1 MKNHKYTTTF
11 SSVIKPV
18 VSEDKD
24 KYLAL
29 ASMVELEKFLPDVD
43 IEKNVDLLPVAFNAF
58 VANRVNKNGDVV
70 DTETAVAMH
79 DNFVNKPINIEHNR
93 KSIVGTILTAG
104 FSSFGS
110 DEPLTKKEVGETKEP
125 FNVTLGGVIWKIADQ
140 SLADKIESSSDPTS
154 EDYMG
159 ISASWELG
167 FSDYNLVILEGDEK
181 NIENATEISDPAE
194 VEKHMDKLKGFGGKG
209 KFDDNSSVYR
219 KVINDVVPLGIG
231 LTENP
236 AADVQGVLTENGA
249 TEQKA
254 LAKESLEKETISQ
267 NTKNT
272 VKTVK
277 VEAMKIENLKDI
289 TDESLQTLTASAIH
303 EFIQESLKKASE
315 EYSSKKTEQEDSLN
329 DAREKHETLSKEHDS
344 LKTQLEDVMAQLE
357 KLEADK
363 AEKEKLEAFNQRM
376 ASFDERFNLNDED
389 RKVLASQIKDLDE
402 EQFTDFDKTVS
413 VLLSSK
419 ARSDEDEPAPEAPA
433 EDPAPAEAPAE
444 ETPAPA
450 DTPAEEPAPAEASA
464 SVVKEVVEQAVD
476 NAKDEIINIP
486 SSAPAEDPTIFEKYG
501 KAFAM
506 DQFDINCKF

>member
-43 IEKNVDLLPVAFNAF
+43 IEKNIDLLPIAFNAF

-79 DNFVNKPINIEHNR
+79 DNFINKPINIEHNR

-104 FSSFGS
+104 FSSFGT
-110 DEPLTKKEVGETKEP
+110 DESLTKEQVEETKEP
-125 FNVTLGGVIWKIADQ
+125 FNVTLGGVVWKIADQ

-167 FSDYNLVILEGDEK
+167 FSDYNLVVLEGDEK
-181 NIENATEISDPAE
+181 NIENATEISDPEE

-249 TEQKA
+249 TEQKT

-272 VKTVK
+272 VKTKK

-315 EYSSKKTEQEDSLN
+315 DYSSKQTEQEDSLK

-344 LKTQLEDVMAQLE
+344 LKTQLEDVVAQLS
-357 KLEADK
+357 KLEAEK
-363 AEKEKLEAFNQRM
+363 AEKEKMEAFNQRM
-376 ASFDERFNLNDED
+376 ASFDERFKLNDED

-402 EQFTDFDKTVS
+402 EQFVDFDKTVS

-419 ARSDEDEPAPEAPA
+419 AHSDEPAPEAPA
-433 EDPAPAEAPAE
+433 EDPAPAAPPAE

-450 DTPAEEPAPAEASA
+450 PAEEPAPAEASA
-464 SVVKEVVEQAVD
+464 SEVKEVLEQAVD
-476 NAKDEIINIP
+476 NAKDELVNIP
-486 SSAPAEDPTIFEKYG
+486 ASAPAEEPTIFEKYG
-501 KAFAM
+501 NAFAM

>member
-1 MKNHKYTTTF
+1 
-11 SSVIKPV
+11 
-18 VSEDKD
+18 
-24 KYLAL
+24 
-29 ASMVELEKFLPDVD
+29 
-43 IEKNVDLLPVAFNAF
+43 
-58 VANRVNKNGDVV
+58 
-70 DTETAVAMH
+70 MH
-79 DNFVNKPINIEHNR
+79 DSFINKPINIEHNR

-104 FSSFGS
+104 FSSFGT
-110 DEPLTKKEVGETKEP
+110 DESLTKEQIEETKEP

-181 NIENATEISDPAE
+181 NIENATEISDPEE

-236 AADVQGVLTENGA
+236 AADVKGVLTEKGA

-254 LAKESLEKETISQ
+254 LAEESLPIETISQ

-272 VKTVK
+272 VKTRK

-303 EFIQESLKKASE
+303 EFIQESLKQASE

-329 DAREKHETLSKEHDS
+329 EAREQHETLSKEHDS
-344 LKTQLEDVMAQLE
+344 LKTQLEDVVAQLE
-357 KLEADK
+357 KLETEK
-363 AEKEKLEAFNQRM
+363 VEKEKIEAFNQRM
-376 ASFDERFNLNDED
+376 ASFDERFKLNDDD
-389 RKVLASQIKDLDE
+389 RKVLASQIKGLDE
-402 EQFTDFDKTVS
+402 EQFVDFDKTVS

-419 ARSDEDEPAPEAPA
+419 AHSDEPDPEAPA
-433 EDPAPAEAPAE
+433 EDPAPAAPPAEEAPA
-444 ETPAPA
+444 PA
-450 DTPAEEPAPAEASA
+450 PAEEPAPAEASA
-464 SVVKEVVEQAVD
+464 SEVKEVLEQAVD
-476 NAKDEIINIP
+476 NAKDELVNIP
-486 SSAPAEDPTIFEKYG
+486 ASAPAEDPTIFEKYG
-501 KAFAM
+501 NAFAM
-506 DQFDINCKF
+506 DQFDIDTKY

>member
-43 IEKNVDLLPVAFNAF
+43 IEKNIDLLPIAFNAF

-79 DNFVNKPINIEHNR
+79 DNFINKPINIEHNR

-104 FSSFGS
+104 FSSFGT
-110 DEPLTKKEVGETKEP
+110 DESLTKEQVEETKEP
-125 FNVTLGGVIWKIADQ
+125 FNVTLGGVVWKIADQ

-167 FSDYNLVILEGDEK
+167 FSDYNLVVLEGDEK
-181 NIENATEISDPAE
+181 NIENATEISDPEE

-249 TEQKA
+249 TEQKT

-272 VKTVK
+272 VKTKK

-315 EYSSKKTEQEDSLN
+315 DYSSKQTEQEDSLK

-344 LKTQLEDVMAQLE
+344 LKTQLEDVVAQLN
-357 KLEADK
+357 KLEAEK
-363 AEKEKLEAFNQRM
+363 AEKEKMEAFNQRM
-376 ASFDERFNLNDED
+376 ASFDERFKLNDED

-402 EQFTDFDKTVS
+402 EQFVDFDKTVS

-419 ARSDEDEPAPEAPA
+419 AHSDEPAPEAPA
-433 EDPAPAEAPAE
+433 EDPAPAAPPAE

-450 DTPAEEPAPAEASA
+450 PAEEPAPAEASA
-464 SVVKEVVEQAVD
+464 SEVKEVLEQAVD
-476 NAKDEIINIP
+476 NAKDELVNIP
-486 SSAPAEDPTIFEKYG
+486 ASAPAEEPTIFEKYG
-501 KAFAM
+501 NAFAM